1 MKKVLALTTALLA
14 VELVAYWLF
23 VKATDF
29 TLPGDGFGC
38 VVGAF
43 MTYIA
48 YVISIAVA
56 VKRDW

>member
-14 VELVAYWLF
+14 VEVIAYWVF
-23 VKATDF
+23 VETTGF
-29 TLPGDGFGC
+29 TLPGDGLGY